1 MLRGLWLLVGVVR
14 IGEVNG
20 GMMPCRDETVA
31 KGLERDW
38 EIPFR
43 YSGFKRV
50 SMVDG
55 EVIIEEVK
63 VSCEAVWSAERE
75 GACIWSDW

>member
-20 GMMPCRDETVA
+20 GMRPCGDMTESI
-31 KGLERDW
+31 G
-38 EIPFR
+38 EIAFRFR
-43 YSGFKRV
+43 YSGFEGL
-50 SMVDG
+50 SMVGG

>member
-1 MLRGLWLLVGVVR
+1 MLRGLWLLLGVVR

-20 GMMPCRDETVA
+20 GMRPCGEETVA
-31 KGLERDW
+31 IG
-38 EIPFR
+38 EITFR
-43 YSGFKRV
+43 YSGFEGV
-50 SMVDG
+50 SMVGG
-55 EVIIEEVK
+55 EVIVEEVK